1 MGPTGTDFKERNR
14 EILAERLRWP
24 PGALEV
30 TRQLE
35 RQHPGYSVYWG
46 TGRVSDPKPGYYAV
60 RDDDTNRG
68 RTFYGADA
76 VDLSATL
83 KADAAARRSWW

>member
-1 MGPTGTDFKERNR
+1 MGPTDTDFRERNR
-14 EILAERLRWP
+14 EILAERLKWP

-35 RQHPGYSVYWG
+35 RQHYGYSVYWG
-46 TGRVSDPKPGYYAV
+46 TGWVSDPKPGFYAV
-60 RDDDTNRG
+60 RNDDTNRG

-83 KADAAARRSWW
+83 KADAATRYRW